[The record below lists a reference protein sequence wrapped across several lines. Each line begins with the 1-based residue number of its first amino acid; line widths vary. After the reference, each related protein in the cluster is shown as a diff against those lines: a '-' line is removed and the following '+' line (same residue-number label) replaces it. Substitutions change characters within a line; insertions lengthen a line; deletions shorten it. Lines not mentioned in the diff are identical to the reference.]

1 MSSST
6 PLTGYQKVLLGLLA
20 LLQFT
25 VLLDFMVLA
34 PLGNVLMK
42 SLRIGPA
49 SFSLVVSAYAFS
61 AGMSGLL
68 AAGFADRFDRK
79 RLLLFFYAGFTLGTL
94 GCALADRYALLLLA
108 RVVAGLF
115 GGVIGAIVL
124 TIVADE
130 FDEQQRGQA
139 MGLVQLSFAA
149 CQVVGVPLS
158 LWLSSRWNWHA
169 PFTLLVALALLV
181 GAGVVWWLRP
191 LRRHLTLQVHA
202 NPLAHLGHILR
213 RPAYQSGLLTMLLLT
228 VGGGLLSPFGSAFL
242 VHNVRLPPAQL
253 PPLYLLTGLS
263 SLLVVPLVGRLSD
276 RMSRAKL
283 FAAGSVLAA
292 GAVLAYTH
300 LGPAPFWLATL
311 LNVLLF
317 SGIVSRVVPAMA
329 LNTSLPAPADRGAYL
344 SVTSSVQQLAG
355 GLAAVAAGQLVTQPT
370 PTSPLLHFP
379 ALGYATAAA
388 FVGCIPLVYYVN
400 QTVRRKPK
408 QDPPAVALEGVAT
421 TLAE

>member
-1 MSSST
+1 M
-6 PLTGYQKVLLGLLA
+6 PLTGYQKVLIGLLA

-34 PLGNVLMK
+34 PLGDVLMK

-49 SFSLVVSAYAFS
+49 PFSLVVSAYAFS
-61 AGMSGLL
+61 AGVSGLL

-94 GCALADRYALLLLA
+94 GCALADSYGLLLLA

-130 FDEQQRGQA
+130 FGEQQRGRA

-149 CQVVGVPLS
+149 SQVVGVPLS

-169 PFTLLVALALLV
+169 PFALLVAIALLA
-181 GAGVVWWLRP
+181 GAGVGRWLRP
-191 LRRHLTLQVHA
+191 LRGHLTLQVHT
-202 NPLAHLGHILR
+202 NPLARLGHILR
-213 RPAYQSGLLTMLLLT
+213 RPAYQLGLLTMLLLT

-242 VHNVRLPPAQL
+242 INNVRLTPAQL

-263 SLLVVPLVGRLSD
+263 SLLVVVLVGRLSD

-355 GLAAVAAGQLVTQPT
+355 GLAAVVTGQFVTQPT

-379 ALGYATAAA
+379 ALGYATAVA
-388 FVGCIPLVYYVN
+388 FVGCISLVHRVN
-400 QTVRRKPK
+400 QAVRRKPTGET
-408 QDPPAVALEGVAT
+408 PAVEPAELAM